1 VNRTEKQEAVDA
13 LVKDFAAH
21 SVVFALDY
29 RGLKVEEATDL
40 RRKIRDTGGKYRV
53 VKNTL
58 TLRALEGTPYE
69 TISGHF
75 KGMTGLAYT
84 DSDPVALAKVL
95 NDFAKDVPALEYKAG
110 VMSGKELDEEQ
121 FKVLATLPGRD
132 KIYAQLLSVLQAPM
146 RNLLSVF
153 QASAR
158 DLILVLKAAVDKK
171 KED

>member
-1 VNRTEKQEAVDA
+1 MNRTEKQEAVEA
-13 LVKDFAAH
+13 LVKDFDSN

-29 RGLKVEEATDL
+29 RGLKVEQATAL

-58 TLRALEGTPYE
+58 ALRALQGTPYE
-69 TISGHF
+69 AISGHF

-95 NDFAKDVPALEYKAG
+95 NDFSKDVPALEYKAG
-110 VMSGKELDEEQ
+110 VMSGKELDQEQ
-121 FKVLATLPGRD
+121 FKALASLPGRD
-132 KIYAQLLSVLQAPM
+132 ELYAQLLSVLQAPM